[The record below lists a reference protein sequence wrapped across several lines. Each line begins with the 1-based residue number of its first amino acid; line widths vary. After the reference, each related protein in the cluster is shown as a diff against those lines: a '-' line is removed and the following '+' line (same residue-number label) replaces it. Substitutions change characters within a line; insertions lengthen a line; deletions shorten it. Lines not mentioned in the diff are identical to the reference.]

1 MIARGDLGVEV
12 PIEQI
17 AILQKGLMRKAIR
30 AGKPWRGRIIQRLSG
45 GVFADNF
52 EGIAFVP
59 DASNPSR
66 GAVWVIAD
74 DNFSAF
80 QKSVL
85 VRFDWEG

>member
-1 MIARGDLGVEV
+1 M
-12 PIEQI
+12 
-17 AILQKGLMRKAIR
+17 
-30 AGKPWRGRIIQRLSG
+30 SG

-74 DNFSAF
+74 DNFSVF
-80 QKSVL
+80 QRSVL
-85 VRFDWEG
+85 ARFDWNPKAGLLPANEKAPGNPDA